1 MHGKNHSPEAIDKQ
15 KSAASGRYTLEWF
28 ISRYGEEGGLT
39 MYNQRNQRLKDRDIN
54 YVYDNGLKGTK
65 KGTMSQ
71 EMRDKI
77 SETKRMFKQNKQQ
90 FMNELQ
96 SGLFTNKQLS
106 EKYGVS
112 EVTVKYYKRKLS

>member
-1 MHGKNHSPEAIDKQ
+1 
-15 KSAASGRYTLEWF
+15 
-28 ISRYGEEGGLT
+28 
-39 MYNQRNQRLKDRDIN
+39 
-54 YVYDNGLKGTK
+54 
-65 KGTMSQ
+65 
-71 EMRDKI
+71 
-77 SETKRMFKQNKQQ
+77 MFKQNKQQ